1 MCVSL
6 KTLIF
11 TVSTAVIIKLNLVNS
26 QKITRSE
33 YMNQFDDSFFD
44 LWFISSAIVAIKII
58 QLLFKNI
65 IWWFSPNSHELQSDF
80 TAASERKWF
89 LTLSWFWMIWL
100 LWFVF
105 FVKFISKKSLIGSI
119 HTIDME
125 MAQTQLLH
133 CVPSISTEIH
143 FR

>member
-1 MCVSL
+1 MNVCFAENINFHCFNSCNHQ
-6 KTLIF
+6 I
-11 TVSTAVIIKLNLVNS
+11 NLVNS

-33 YMNQFDDSFFD
+33 YMNQFDGFFFFD
-44 LWFISSAIVAIKII
+44 LLFISSAIVAIKII

-89 LTLSWFWMIWL
+89 LTLSWFWMIW
-100 LWFVF
+100 FVF